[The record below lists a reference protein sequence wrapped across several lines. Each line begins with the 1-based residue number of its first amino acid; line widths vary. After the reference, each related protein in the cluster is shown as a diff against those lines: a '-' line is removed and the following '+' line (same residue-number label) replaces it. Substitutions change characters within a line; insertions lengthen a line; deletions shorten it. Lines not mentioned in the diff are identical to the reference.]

1 MTALASTKCR
11 QQNTAGVGSESQEQ
25 QALFQWW
32 TLAKKKLVPEKE
44 AVMFAV
50 PNGGR
55 RNSVTGARLKA
66 EGVLAG
72 VPDIFLAVPIGH
84 YAGLFIEMKRA
95 GKRTRTSPAQ
105 KKVMHALR
113 DLGYAC
119 VVCHG
124 WQEAQNAIEA
134 YLLWGSVSDE

>member
-1 MTALASTKCR
+1 M
-11 QQNTAGVGSESQEQ
+11 NTAGVGSES
-25 QALFQWW
+25 
-32 TLAKKKLVPEKE
+32 
-44 AVMFAV
+44 
-50 PNGGR
+50 
-55 RNSVTGARLKA
+55 
-66 EGVLAG
+66 LAG
-72 VPDIFLAVPIGH
+72 VPDIFLAVPIRQ

-113 DLGYAC
+113 NLEYAC

-134 YLLWGSVSDE
+134 YLLWGEVNDDE